1 MMQCSESDPPQ
12 LFKKLANSLLTQIN
26 KICEKFKTSPVIE
39 NILSPYQGY
48 FRVVKLV
55 HGVISLGFL
64 GSFVVSKSGPRLS
77 LLLPKVPG
85 KLWDLTSMIYT
96 FVDYL
101 LYLADRVM
109 AMDTLYLGQL

>member
-1 MMQCSESDPPQ
+1 MIQCSESDPPQ
-12 LFKKLANSLLTQIN
+12 LFKKLAASLLTQIN
-26 KICEKFKTSPVIE
+26 KICDQFKTSLVTFFE

-96 FVDYL
+96 FVNYC
-101 LYLADRVM
+101 LYLADRVRE
-109 AMDTLYLGQL
+109 DIN